1 VKKVSYLQNNRIKK
15 KFSKLRTD
23 KEKGLICYVM
33 GGYPDPITSEKII
46 SSIVD
51 GGADIIEIGIPF
63 SDPIADG
70 PIIQEASFKALQKG
84 VNPDICLNLIKKI
97 RNRYPDLPIL
107 IMTYSNILQKKGF
120 EKFMRMAKGA
130 GIDGFILPDMTI
142 EESAEYL
149 EYSKKLKLAT
159 VFLVAP
165 NTSDF
170 RIRKTL
176 EVSTG
181 FVYVVSVY
189 GTTGIRNSFSNYT
202 LTAIRNIK
210 RISANRN
217 NISVGFGIST
227 PHHIKI
233 MSKYGADAV
242 IVGSAIIEM
251 INRHKD
257 DNIHILGNKLKNYVS
272 SLKDACKSK

>member
-1 VKKVSYLQNNRIKK
+1 MLHLHNNRIKK
-15 KFSKLRTD
+15 KFSQLKIR

-33 GGYPDPITSEKII
+33 GGYPDPLTSEKII

-51 GGADIIEIGIPF
+51 GGADIMEIGIPF

-70 PIIQEASFKALQKG
+70 PIIQEASFRALQSG
-84 VNPDICLNLIKKI
+84 INPDLCLSLIKKT
-97 RNRYPDLPIL
+97 RQRYPDLPIL
-107 IMTYSNILQKKGF
+107 IMTYSNILEKKGF
-120 EKFMRMAKGA
+120 KKFMKMAKDA
-130 GIDGFILPDMTI
+130 GTDGFILPDMTI
-142 EESAEYL
+142 EESKEYL
-149 EYSKKLKLAT
+149 EYSKKLELAT

-170 RIRKTL
+170 RIKKTL
-176 EVSTG
+176 NVSTG

-189 GTTGIRNSFSNYT
+189 GTTGIRNTFNKYT

-210 RISANRN
+210 KLSSNRN

-227 PHHIKI
+227 PDHIKL

-242 IVGSAIIEM
+242 IVGSAIIEI
-251 INRHKD
+251 INRNKG
-257 DNIHILGNKLKNYVS
+257 DNIHSLENKLKKYVK
-272 SLKDACKSK
+272 SLKDACKNS

>member
-1 VKKVSYLQNNRIKK
+1 MLHLQNNRIKK
-15 KFSKLRTD
+15 KFSQLKIR

-33 GGYPDPITSEKII
+33 GGYPDPLTSEKII

-70 PIIQEASFKALQKG
+70 PIIQEASFRALQNG
-84 VNPDICLNLIKKI
+84 INPDLCLSLIKKT
-97 RNRYPDLPIL
+97 RQRYPDLPIL

-120 EKFMRMAKGA
+120 KKFMEMAKDA
-130 GIDGFILPDMTI
+130 GTDGFILPDMTI
-142 EESAEYL
+142 EESKEYL
-149 EYSKKLKLAT
+149 EYSKKLELAT

-165 NTSDF
+165 NTSNF
-170 RIRKTL
+170 RIKKTL
-176 EVSTG
+176 DVSTG

-189 GTTGIRNSFSNYT
+189 GTTGIRNTFNKYT

-210 RISANRN
+210 KLSSNRN

-227 PHHIKI
+227 PYHIRL
-233 MSKYGADAV
+233 MSNYGADAV
-242 IVGSAIIEM
+242 IVGSAIIEI
-251 INRHKD
+251 INRNKG
-257 DNIHILGNKLKNYVS
+257 DNIRSLENKLKKYVK
-272 SLKDACKSK
+272 SLKDACKNS

>member
-1 VKKVSYLQNNRIKK
+1 MLHLQNNRIKK
-15 KFSKLRTD
+15 KFSQLKIR

-33 GGYPDPITSEKII
+33 GGYPDPLTSEKII

-51 GGADIIEIGIPF
+51 GGADIMEIGIPF

-70 PIIQEASFKALQKG
+70 PIIQEASFRALQNG
-84 VNPDICLNLIKKI
+84 INPDLCLSLIKKT
-97 RNRYPDLPIL
+97 RQRYSDLPIL

-120 EKFMRMAKGA
+120 KKFMKMAKDA
-130 GIDGFILPDMTI
+130 GTDGFILPDMTI
-142 EESAEYL
+142 EESKEYL
-149 EYSKKLKLAT
+149 EYSKKLELAT

-165 NTSDF
+165 NTSNF
-170 RIRKTL
+170 RIKKTL
-176 EVSTG
+176 DVSTG

-189 GTTGIRNSFSNYT
+189 GTTGIRNTFNKYT

-210 RISANRN
+210 KLSSNRN

-227 PHHIKI
+227 PAHIKL

-242 IVGSAIIEM
+242 IVGSAIIEI
-251 INRHKD
+251 INRNKG
-257 DNIHILGNKLKNYVS
+257 DNIHSLENKLKKYIK
-272 SLKDACKSK
+272 SLKDACKNS

>member
-1 VKKVSYLQNNRIKK
+1 MLHLQNNRIKK
-15 KFSKLRTD
+15 KFSQLKIR

-33 GGYPDPITSEKII
+33 GGYPDPLTSEKII

-51 GGADIIEIGIPF
+51 GGADIMEIGIPF

-70 PIIQEASFKALQKG
+70 PIIQEASFRALQNG
-84 VNPDICLNLIKKI
+84 INPDLCLSLIKKT
-97 RNRYPDLPIL
+97 RQRYPDLPIL

-120 EKFMRMAKGA
+120 KKFMKMAKDA
-130 GIDGFILPDMTI
+130 GTDGFILPDMTI
-142 EESAEYL
+142 EESKEYL
-149 EYSKKLKLAT
+149 EYSKKLELAT

-165 NTSDF
+165 NTSNF
-170 RIRKTL
+170 RIKKTL
-176 EVSTG
+176 DVSTG

-189 GTTGIRNSFSNYT
+189 GTTGIRNTFNKYT

-210 RISANRN
+210 KLSSNRN

-227 PHHIKI
+227 PAHIKL

-242 IVGSAIIEM
+242 IVGSAIIEI
-251 INRHKD
+251 INRNKG
-257 DNIHILGNKLKNYVS
+257 DNIHSLENKLKKYIK
-272 SLKDACKSK
+272 SLKDACKNS

>member
-1 VKKVSYLQNNRIKK
+1 MLHLQNNRIKK
-15 KFSKLRTD
+15 KFSQLKIR

-33 GGYPDPITSEKII
+33 GGYPDPLTSEKII

-51 GGADIIEIGIPF
+51 GGADIMEIGIPF

-70 PIIQEASFKALQKG
+70 PIIQEASFRALQNG
-84 VNPDICLNLIKKI
+84 INPDLCLSLIKKT
-97 RNRYPDLPIL
+97 RQRYPDLPIL

-120 EKFMRMAKGA
+120 KKFMKMAKDA
-130 GIDGFILPDMTI
+130 GTDGFILPDMTI
-142 EESAEYL
+142 EESKEYL
-149 EYSKKLKLAT
+149 EYSKKLELAT

-165 NTSDF
+165 NTSNF
-170 RIRKTL
+170 RIKKTL
-176 EVSTG
+176 DVSTG

-189 GTTGIRNSFSNYT
+189 GTTGIRNTFNKYT

-210 RISANRN
+210 KLSSNRN

-227 PHHIKI
+227 PAHIKL

-242 IVGSAIIEM
+242 IVGSAIIEI
-251 INRHKD
+251 INRNKG
-257 DNIHILGNKLKNYVS
+257 DNIHSLENKLKKYVK
-272 SLKDACKSK
+272 SLKDACKNS

>member
-1 VKKVSYLQNNRIKK
+1 VSYLQNNRIEK
-15 KFSKLRTD
+15 KFSELKL
-23 KEKGLICYVM
+23 KKQKGLICYVI

-70 PIIQEASFKALQKG
+70 PIIQEASFRALQNG
-84 VNPDICLNLIKKI
+84 INPDICLNLIKKT
-97 RNRYPDLPIL
+97 RKRYPDLPIV

-120 EKFMRMAKGA
+120 KKFMEMAKDVGT
-130 GIDGFILPDMTI
+130 DGFILPDMTI
-142 EESAEYL
+142 EESEEYL
-149 EYSKKLKLAT
+149 EYSKNLELAS

-165 NTSDF
+165 NTSNF
-170 RIRKTL
+170 RIKKTL
-176 EVSTG
+176 DVSTG

-189 GTTGIRNSFSNYT
+189 GITGVRNSFNKYT

-210 RISANRN
+210 KLSSSKN

-227 PHHIKI
+227 PHHIKL
-233 MSKYGADAV
+233 MSNFGADAV
-242 IVGSAIIEM
+242 IVGSAIIQM
-251 INRHKD
+251 INSNKD
-257 DNIHILGNKLKNYVS
+257 NNIHHLRNKLKNYVIT
-272 SLKDACKSK
+272 LKDACYNR